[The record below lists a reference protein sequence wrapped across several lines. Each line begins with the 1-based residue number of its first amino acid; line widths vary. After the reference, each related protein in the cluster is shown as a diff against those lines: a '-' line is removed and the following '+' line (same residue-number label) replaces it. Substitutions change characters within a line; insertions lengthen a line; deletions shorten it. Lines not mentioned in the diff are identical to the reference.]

1 MATTIHVW
9 FDFASTY
16 SYPAVV
22 RAIQLAAA
30 NDILLHW
37 RPFMLGVIFKQQG
50 WNDSPFNLYPPK
62 GRYMWRDMERL
73 CAAQGI
79 PFHKPTR
86 FPRNG
91 LLAGRIACLNQTA
104 PWITAFIQAVYRA
117 NFVHDQNIA
126 DTTVIGEIL
135 HQLNVDS
142 EGVIT
147 RAASEESKQKF
158 RGQTGQAVEL
168 GIFGSPTFMIGD
180 EMFWG
185 GDRLVEAIDFAMGR
199 YSRL

>member
-1 MATTIHVW
+1 MATTIQVW

-22 RAIQLAAA
+22 RATQLAAA

-91 LLAGRIACLNQTA
+91 LLAGRIACLNQDA
-104 PWITAFIQAVYRA
+104 PRITAFIQAVYRA
-117 NFVHDQNIA
+117 NFVHDQDIA

-142 EGVIT
+142 AGVI
-147 RAASEESKQKF
+147 AHALSEESKQKF
-158 RGQTGQAVEL
+158 RDQTGQAVEL

-185 GDRLVEAIDFAMGR
+185 GDRLAEAIDFAMGR

>member
-1 MATTIHVW
+1 MAKAIQVW

-16 SYPAVV
+16 SYPAAL
-22 RAIQLAAA
+22 RATQLAAA
-30 NDILLHW
+30 NHISLHW
-37 RPFMLGVIFKQQG
+37 RTFMLGVIFKQQG

-79 PFHKPTR
+79 PFNKPTQ
-86 FPRNG
+86 FPRSG

-126 DTTVIGEIL
+126 DTTVIGKIL
-135 HQLNVDS
+135 DQLNLDS
-142 EGVIT
+142 QGIIAHAVSDEG
-147 RAASEESKQKF
+147 KQTFKD
-158 RGQTGQAVEL
+158 QTGEAMEL
-168 GIFGSPTFMIGD
+168 GIFGSPTFIIDD

-185 GDRLVEAIDFAMGR
+185 GDRLVEAMDFAMAAK
-199 YSRL
+199 

>member
-1 MATTIHVW
+1 MAKTIQVW

-16 SYPAVV
+16 SYPAIMRVT
-22 RAIQLAAA
+22 QLAAA

-79 PFHKPTR
+79 PFNKPTQ
-86 FPRNG
+86 FPRSG
-91 LLAGRIACLNQTA
+91 LLAGRIACLSQDA
-104 PWITAFIQAVYRA
+104 PWITAFVQAVYRA
-117 NFVHDQNIA
+117 NFVHDQDIA

-147 RAASEESKQKF
+147 HALSEESKQKF
-158 RGQTGQAVEL
+158 RDQTGQAVEL

-185 GDRLVEAIDFAMGR
+185 GDRLVEAIDFAMGQ

>member
-16 SYPAVV
+16 SYPAIMRVT
-22 RAIQLAAA
+22 QLAAA
-30 NDILLHW
+30 NDILLRW

-73 CAAQGI
+73 CAAQGT
-79 PFHKPTR
+79 PFNKPTQ
-86 FPRNG
+86 FPRSG

-126 DTTVIGEIL
+126 DTTVIGKIL
-135 HQLNVDS
+135 DQLNLDS
-142 EGVIT
+142 QGIIAHAVSDEG
-147 RAASEESKQKF
+147 KQTFKDL
-158 RGQTGQAVEL
+158 TGEAMEL
-168 GIFGSPTFMIGD
+168 GIFGSPTFIIDD

-185 GDRLVEAIDFAMGR
+185 GDRLAEAIDFAMGR
-199 YSRL
+199 YP

>member
-1 MATTIHVW
+1 MTKAIHVW

-16 SYPAVV
+16 SYPAAL
-22 RAIQLAAA
+22 RATQLAAA
-30 NDILLHW
+30 NRISLHW

-50 WNDSPFNLYPPK
+50 LNDSPFNLYPSK
-62 GRYMWRDMERL
+62 GRYMWRDMERQ

-79 PFHKPTR
+79 PFHKPTQ

-91 LLAGRIACLNQTA
+91 LLAGRIACLSQDA

-117 NFVHDQNIA
+117 NFVYDQDVA

-142 EGVIT
+142 AGVI
-147 RAASEESKQKF
+147 AHALSEESKQKF
-158 RGQTGQAVEL
+158 RDQTGQAVEL

-185 GDRLVEAIDFAMGR
+185 GDRLAEAIGR

>member
-1 MATTIHVW
+1 MAKTIQVW
-9 FDFASTY
+9 FDYASTY
-16 SYPAVV
+16 SYPAVLRV
-22 RAIQLAAA
+22 AQLATAHH
-30 NDILLHW
+30 ISLHW

-50 WNDSPFNLYPPK
+50 LNDSPYNLYPPK

-73 CAAQGI
+73 CAAQNI
-79 PFHKPTR
+79 PFHKPTQ

-117 NFVHDQNIA
+117 NFVHDQDIA
-126 DTTVIGEIL
+126 DTTVVGDIL

-142 EGVIT
+142 EGVIA

-158 RGQTGQAVEL
+158 RDQTGQAMEL

-185 GDRLVEAIDFAMGR
+185 GDRLVEAIDFAINP
-199 YSRL
+199 

>member
-1 MATTIHVW
+1 MAKTIQVW

-16 SYPAVV
+16 SYPAVLQV
-22 RAIQLAAA
+22 TRLAAS
-30 NDILLHW
+30 NCLSLCW
-37 RPFMLGVIFKQQG
+37 RPFMLGVIFKQEG
-50 WNDSPFNLYPPK
+50 WNDSPFNLYPLK
-62 GRYMWRDMERL
+62 GRYMWRDMQRL
-73 CAAQGI
+73 CAAQEI
-79 PFHKPTR
+79 PFRRPSQ

-91 LLAGRIACLNQTA
+91 LLAGRIACLSQDA

-117 NFVHDQNIA
+117 NFVYDQDVA

-142 EGVIT
+142 QGVI
-147 RAASEESKQKF
+147 AHALSEESKQKF
-158 RGQTGQAVEL
+158 RDQTGQAVEL

-199 YSRL
+199 YFQL

>member
-1 MATTIHVW
+1 MTKAIHVW

-16 SYPAVV
+16 SYPAAL
-22 RAIQLAAA
+22 RATQLAAA
-30 NDILLHW
+30 NRISLHW

-50 WNDSPFNLYPPK
+50 LNDSPFNLYPSK
-62 GRYMWRDMERL
+62 GRYMWRDMERQ

-79 PFHKPTR
+79 PFHKPTQ

-91 LLAGRIACLNQTA
+91 LLAGRIACLSQDA

-117 NFVHDQNIA
+117 NFVYDQDVA

-142 EGVIT
+142 AGVI
-147 RAASEESKQKF
+147 AHALSEESKQKF
-158 RGQTGQAVEL
+158 RDQTGQAVEL

-185 GDRLVEAIDFAMGR
+185 GDRLAEAIDFAMGR